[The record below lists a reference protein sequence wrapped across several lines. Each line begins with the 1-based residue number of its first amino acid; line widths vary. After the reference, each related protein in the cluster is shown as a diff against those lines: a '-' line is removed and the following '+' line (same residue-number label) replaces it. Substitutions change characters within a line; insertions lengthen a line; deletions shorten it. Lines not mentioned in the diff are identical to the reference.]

1 MESGR
6 SSEPSNETDGNNF
19 SFSDDLFDSFRKERK
34 IQADVI
40 YTPRPIFENWFS
52 TYTDLSSRKFYFNYL
67 YWKNDYQRIIQ
78 EIQTDL
84 AHFNDKCCVVRR
96 EMLDC
101 LVRSLRKIG
110 NLDLAVQFVT
120 ELVQLEI
127 VDLGSRVLASEC
139 YFESGRL
146 DEALVQIS
154 IYLKERP
161 SVYQAWLLASK
172 ICYSFGDS
180 EAASASL
187 GRAKSIASRHA
198 IVIDLEYS
206 DTISDKKIPGEISNL
221 LFPTNSLENELS
233 AEGDSRSA
241 MDL

>member
-1 MESGR
+1 MICLIHFVKKEK
-6 SSEPSNETDGNNF
+6 F
-19 SFSDDLFDSFRKERK
+19 KQMLF
-34 IQADVI
+34 I
-40 YTPRPIFENWFS
+40 PIFENWFS

-78 EIQTDL
+78 EIQADL

-139 YFESGRL
+139 HFESGRL
-146 DEALVQIS
+146 DEALVRIS
-154 IYLKERP
+154 SISRKDRLFIRLGCWQVKFVIPLVTVR
-161 SVYQAWLLASK
+161 LLLLRW
-172 ICYSFGDS
+172 
-180 EAASASL
+180 EEQSL
-187 GRAKSIASRHA
+187 
-198 IVIDLEYS
+198 
-206 DTISDKKIPGEISNL
+206 L
-221 LFPTNSLENELS
+221 LQDMRL
-233 AEGDSRSA
+233 
-241 MDL
+241 